1 MSDDP
6 RTEHRR
12 ADLAPWVAS
21 VLDRLA
27 RVTGEFG
34 GEMSDDEIRVALR
47 EELDAEPRPVTLEEL
62 ARGCAIATELMKIE
76 ATEQALSD
84 A

>member
-1 MSDDP
+1 MFARETSGRDSDM
-6 RTEHRR
+6 
-12 ADLAPWVAS
+12 APWVAS

-34 GEMSDDEIRVALR
+34 GDMSDDEIRGALR
-47 EELDAEPRPVTLEEL
+47 EELDGAHRPITLEEL
-62 ARGCAIATELMKIE
+62 ARGCAIATELMKAE
-76 ATEQALSD
+76 VAELALPD